1 MRLQRK
7 KIEQLLFNFNI
18 AYSYTFISG
27 IMLALS
33 ANIFTTALFMEDRKV
48 PIYWVYGLALSLLV
62 SSMSALIVSMLLEK
76 ARNEWQSAGSPN
88 DEIVIREDYIEKGMR
103 RRFLWIFFIL
113 ILIPLIP
120 IIFYVNFS

>member
-27 IMLALS
+27 IMVALS
-33 ANIFTTALFMEDRKV
+33 TNIFTTALFMENRQV